1 MRIGDETITRDQM
14 PAMQAWMVNPDH
26 LRQSIQDV
34 LNVNLNKG
42 LEMPQQIP
50 GQGTAENN
58 KSQWNGGTQ

>member
-42 LEMPQQIP
+42 LGMPQQIP

-58 KSQWNGGTQ
+58 QSQWNGGTQ